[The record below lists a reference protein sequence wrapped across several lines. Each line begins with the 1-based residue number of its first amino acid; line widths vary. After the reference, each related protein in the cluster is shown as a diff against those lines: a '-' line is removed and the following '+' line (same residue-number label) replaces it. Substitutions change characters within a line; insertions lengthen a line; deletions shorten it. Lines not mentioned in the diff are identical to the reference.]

1 MLIYYIL
8 LFIIKILYFIGTY
21 NLYLKTGRK
30 LFEAVIPIYN
40 IIILMKILNRPIW
53 WSILLYIPII
63 FFFIY
68 PILCLD
74 IIKIF
79 DKCSKKDKMLLLI
92 TLGGYIIYLNLNI
105 KIIKKENKPLLSS
118 IFFSIIF
125 TSIINIYIIQPFII
139 PTPSMNDSLL
149 LGDFLFVSKLHY
161 GIRIPITQISIPLI
175 HNKINFLG
183 IKSYISYIRLP
194 YIRLPSFKQINHNDI
209 IVFNFP
215 NDLKKIPID
224 KKDYYIKRCIGLP
237 GDILSIKNGLI
248 YRNGILDKNKYN
260 TYYKVQKILNPIN
273 ILYFLK
279 KIGIRKKYILP
290 KNLKEYNI
298 YPENKL
304 WNRDNYGPIYIPKKG
319 DYLNLNLENLSFYKD
334 LITKY
339 ENSSLKI
346 KKNKIFINNK
356 IQSKYLVNQNYYF
369 MLGDNRN
376 NSLDSRYWGLI
387 PYDHIVGKPL
397 FIWLSIFFSKKKKE
411 FVRWNR
417 CLTII
422 NCKTK
427 LENKYYIYHIIIM
440 IIIYFFLKNIIMKL
454 ITYVKEGEYIDRV
467 LKKCKQK
474 FDKARIIRKLRER
487 QQYIKPS
494 ERKRKI
500 LTKAK
505 YREFLISKNS

>member
-1 MLIYYIL
+1 MLIYNIL
-8 LFIIKILYFIGTY
+8 LFIIIIKIIYFIGTY

-74 IIKIF
+74 IINLF

-105 KIIKKENKPLLSS
+105 NIIKKEKNKKPLLSS

-125 TSIINIYIIQPFII
+125 TSIINIYIIQPFVI
-139 PTPSMNDSLL
+139 PTPSMKDSLL
-149 LGDFLFVSKLHY
+149 VGDFLFVSKLHY

-215 NDLKKIPID
+215 NDLKQIPID

-248 YRNGILDKNKYN
+248 YINGILDKNKYNTN
-260 TYYKVQKILNPIN
+260 TYYKVQKILNPLN
-273 ILYFLK
+273 ILFFLK
-279 KIGIRKKYILP
+279 KIGIIKKYIFNIKEYELKNNIKNFLYYKKYILP

-304 WNRDNYGPIYIPKKG
+304 WNRDNYGPIYIPKIG
-319 DYLNLNLENLSFYKD
+319 DYLNLNLENISFYKD
-334 LITKY
+334 IITKY

-346 KKNKIFINNK
+346 KKTKIFINNK
-356 IQSKYLVNQNYYF
+356 VQSKYLVNKNYYF

-397 FIWLSIFFSKKKKE
+397 FIWLSILFSKTKNK

-417 CLTII
+417 CFTII
-422 NCKTK
+422 NSKTK
-427 LENKYYIYHIIIM
+427 LENKYYIYHIM
-440 IIIYFFLKNIIMKL
+440 IIIIIYYLFFFKKKL
-454 ITYVKEGEYIDRV
+454 
-467 LKKCKQK
+467 
-474 FDKARIIRKLRER
+474 
-487 QQYIKPS
+487 
-494 ERKRKI
+494 
-500 LTKAK
+500 
-505 YREFLISKNS
+505 